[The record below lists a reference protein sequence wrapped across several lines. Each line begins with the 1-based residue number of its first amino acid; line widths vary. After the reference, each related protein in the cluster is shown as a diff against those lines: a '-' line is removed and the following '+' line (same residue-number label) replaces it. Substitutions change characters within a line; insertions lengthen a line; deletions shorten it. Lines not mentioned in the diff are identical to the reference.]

1 MAKKK
6 PISSKNNP
14 AATIHATHTL
24 LLMEV
29 EAIQKRLNQDLGE
42 VKDRIRCLLL
52 PQEPRPQKKT
62 SKEYKKFLDGKG
74 EL

>member
-1 MAKKK
+1 
-6 PISSKNNP
+6 
-14 AATIHATHTL
+14 
-24 LLMEV
+24 MEV